1 MGWLGENQD
10 DLMCFAHSMGARV
23 FLNAPLPPVGDWGN
37 ETKVQE
43 WIEGHVQQALRT
55 HADGTNFDFE
65 DVLPALSPQVSQLTN
80 LVARTKQEFNRRI
93 PFFQVSVDVAW
104 SPAGIDGRW
113 YDYKGLADASDFLF
127 VMSYD
132 LQSQMWARCIAQANA
147 PLGQVRHGLEE
158 YLALGIPADKMIL
171 GVPWYGYRY
180 ACEGTNLSPHEELC
194 AIKDVVPFRDCSCS
208 DASGAQIP
216 LSDIEHINFTTPRK
230 WDRFSQTPYRNT
242 VDAQGQFY
250 QVDTNQTLKNG
261 PCVDLN
267 HLLKCACCLV
277 HSILYIVYY
286 ICILYYISYI
296 IYYISYIIYGFH
308 LYDINY
314 GCLSFSGV
322 GAFSQV
328 WYDDVESLTLKYRL
342 ASELGLRG
350 VGPWSFDMVNPS
362 TTGPLAPEEKQAMWD
377 ALGEFTGRKSGEK
390 IGEKRTGRTW
400 M

>member
-23 FLNAPLPPVGDWGN
+23 YLQAPLPPVGDWGN

-80 LVARTKQEFNRRI
+80 LVARTKQEFNLRI

-132 LQSQMWARCIAQANA
+132 MQSQMWARCIAQANA
-147 PLGQVRHGLEE
+147 PLGQSRHGLEE

-180 ACEGTNLSPHEELC
+180 ACEGTNLSPHEDLC
-194 AIKDVVPFRDCSCS
+194 AIKNVVPFRDCSCS

-242 VDAQGQFY
+242 VDTQGQ
-250 QVDTNQTLKNG
+250 
-261 PCVDLN
+261 
-267 HLLKCACCLV
+267 
-277 HSILYIVYY
+277 LY
-286 ICILYYISYI
+286 
-296 IYYISYIIYGFH
+296 
-308 LYDINY
+308 
-314 GCLSFSGV
+314 
-322 GAFSQV
+322 QV

-362 TTGPLAPEEKQAMWD
+362 TTGPLVAPEEKQAMWD
-377 ALGEFTGRKSGEK
+377 ALGEFTGRRSGDT
-390 IGEKRTGRTW
+390 IGGKRTGRTW
-400 M
+400 L